1 MWSLIMS
8 IRFLTAGESHGK
20 GTVVIVEG
28 FPSGLFIS
36 SEDINFELGRR
47 QKGYGR
53 GGRMQI
59 ETDQVEILSGIRK
72 GVTLG
77 SPITLF
83 VKNRDYENWEKIMTP
98 DFIKGSFGNPLQ
110 RPRPGHAD
118 LSGGIKYN
126 HRDLRNVL
134 ERASARETTVRVAAG
149 AVAKK
154 FLKNFN
160 IFVQSYVSQLG
171 AAISKKK
178 LVQYGGLNEKAD
190 RSSVR
195 MLEKTA
201 ERNAI
206 SLIDLAKKKGDTL
219 GGIFEVIVTGVPVGL
234 GSHVQWDRKLDGRL
248 AQGLMSMQAI
258 KGVEIGSGFSNAVQL
273 GSKVHDE
280 IAYQTKKGFFHL
292 TNRAGGIEGGM
303 SNGEPIV
310 VRVAKKPIAT
320 LKKPLRSVDIET
332 KREIRA
338 AYERSDVCALPAASV
353 IGETICA
360 WIIADAFLEK
370 MGGDFMEEIQQRYQ
384 LYLKHIRNY

>member
-1 MWSLIMS
+1 MN

-20 GTVVIVEG
+20 GTIVILEG
-28 FPSGLFIS
+28 FPAGLSIS
-36 SEDINFELGRR
+36 SEDINFELSRR
-47 QKGYGR
+47 QRGYGR
-53 GGRMQI
+53 GGRMII
-59 ETDQVEILSGIRK
+59 EVDQVEILSGIRK
-72 GVTLG
+72 GVSLG

-83 VKNRDYENWEKIMTP
+83 VKNKDYENWEKVMTP
-98 DFIKGSFGNPLQ
+98 DLIPGSFGNPLQ

-126 HRDLRNVL
+126 HRDLRNIL

-149 AVAKK
+149 AIAKK

-171 AAISKKK
+171 SAVSKKRP
-178 LVQYGGLNEKAD
+178 VQYNNLNSQAD
-190 RSSVR
+190 QSPVR
-195 MLEKTA
+195 MLEKAT
-201 ERNAI
+201 EKKAI
-206 SLIDLAKKKGDTL
+206 SLIDFAKKKGDTL

-248 AQGLMSMQAI
+248 AQGLMSLQAI
-258 KGVEIGSGFSNAVQL
+258 KGVEIGSGFSNAVQP

-280 IAYQTKKGFFHL
+280 IAYQTKRGFFHL

-303 SNGEPIV
+303 SNGEPII

-320 LKKPLRSVDIET
+320 LKQPLKSVDIET

-353 IGETICA
+353 IGESICA
-360 WIIADAFLEK
+360 WVIADAFLEK
-370 MGGDFMEEIQQRYQ
+370 MGGDFMKEINQRHQ
-384 LYLKHIRNY
+384 MYLKHIRNY

>member
-1 MWSLIMS
+1 MMS

-20 GTVVIVEG
+20 GTVVILEG

-36 SEDINFELGRR
+36 SEDINFELSRR

-83 VKNRDYENWEKIMTP
+83 VKNRDYENWEKIMTS
-98 DFIKGSFGNPLQ
+98 DLVQGSFGNPLQ

-154 FLKNFN
+154 LLKNFN
-160 IFVQSYVSQLG
+160 IYVQSHVSQLG
-171 AAISKKK
+171 SAISKKK
-178 LVQYGGLNEKAD
+178 LVEYSGLNEQAD
-190 RSSVR
+190 RSPVR

-201 ERNAI
+201 ERKAI

-248 AQGLMSMQAI
+248 AQGLMSLQAI
-258 KGVEIGSGFSNAVQL
+258 KGVEIGSGFSNAVQP

-280 IAYQTKKGFFHL
+280 IVYQTKKGFFHL

-303 SNGEPIV
+303 SNGEPII

-360 WIIADAFLEK
+360 WVIADAFLEK

>member
-1 MWSLIMS
+1 MS

-20 GTVVIVEG
+20 GTVVILEG

-36 SEDINFELGRR
+36 SEDINFELSRR

-59 ETDQVEILSGIRK
+59 ESDQVEILSGIRK

-83 VKNRDYENWEKIMTP
+83 VKNRDYENWEKIMTS
-98 DFIKGSFGNPLQ
+98 DLVQGSFGNPLQ

-154 FLKNFN
+154 LLKNFN
-160 IFVQSYVSQLG
+160 IYVQSHVSQLG
-171 AAISKKK
+171 SAISKKK
-178 LVQYGGLNEKAD
+178 LVEYSGLNEQAD
-190 RSSVR
+190 RSPVR

-201 ERNAI
+201 ERKAI

-248 AQGLMSMQAI
+248 AQGLMSLQAI
-258 KGVEIGSGFSNAVQL
+258 KGVEIGCGFSNAVQP

-280 IAYQTKKGFFHL
+280 IVYQTKKGFFHQ

-303 SNGEPIV
+303 SNGEPII

-360 WIIADAFLEK
+360 WVIADAFLEK

>member
-1 MWSLIMS
+1 MS

-20 GTVVIVEG
+20 GTIVILEG
-28 FPSGLFIS
+28 FPAGLSIS
-36 SEDINFELGRR
+36 SEDINLELARR

-53 GGRMQI
+53 GGRMLI
-59 ETDQVEILSGIRK
+59 ETDQVDILSGVRK

-83 VKNRDYENWEKIMTP
+83 VKNKDYENWEKIMTP
-98 DFIKGSFGNPLQ
+98 DSVPESFGNPLQ

-154 FLKNFN
+154 ILKSFY

-171 AAISKKK
+171 SVASKKGPI
-178 LVQYGGLNEKAD
+178 QYEDLNDLAD
-190 RSSVR
+190 KSPVR
-195 MLEKTA
+195 MLEKVA
-201 ERNAI
+201 ERKAI

-219 GGIFEVIVTGVPVGL
+219 GGVFEVVVTGVPVGL

-248 AQGLMSMQAI
+248 AQSLMSLQAI
-258 KGVEIGSGFSNAVQL
+258 KGIEIGNGFSNAVQP

-280 IAYQTKKGFFHL
+280 IAYQTKKGFYHL

-303 SNGEPIV
+303 SNGEPII

-320 LKKPLRSVDIET
+320 LKQPLRSVDIET

-353 IGETICA
+353 IGESICA
-360 WIIADAFLEK
+360 WVIADAFLEK
-370 MGGDFMEEIQQRYQ
+370 MGGDFMEEINDRYH
-384 LYLKHIRNY
+384 LYLKHIQNY

>member
-1 MWSLIMS
+1 MS

-20 GTVVIVEG
+20 GTIVILEG
-28 FPSGLFIS
+28 FPAGLSIS
-36 SEDINFELGRR
+36 SEDINLELARR

-53 GGRMQI
+53 GGRMLI
-59 ETDQVEILSGIRK
+59 ETDKVDILSGVRK

-83 VKNRDYENWEKIMTP
+83 VKNKDYENWEKIMSP
-98 DFIKGSFGNPLQ
+98 DLAPGFFGNPLQ

-154 FLKNFN
+154 ILKSFH

-171 AAISKKK
+171 SVTSKKGP
-178 LVQYGGLNEKAD
+178 VRYDGLNDLAD
-190 RSSVR
+190 RSPVR
-195 MLEKTA
+195 MLEKET
-201 ERNAI
+201 ERKAI

-219 GGIFEVIVTGVPVGL
+219 GGVFEVVVTGVPVGL

-248 AQGLMSMQAI
+248 AQSLMSLQAI
-258 KGVEIGSGFSNAVQL
+258 KGVEIGNGFSNAVQP

-280 IAYQTKKGFFHL
+280 IAYQTKKGFYHL

-303 SNGEPIV
+303 SNGEPIL

-320 LKKPLRSVDIET
+320 LKQPLRSVDIET
-332 KREIRA
+332 KREIKA

-353 IGETICA
+353 IGESICA
-360 WIIADAFLEK
+360 WVIADAFLEK
-370 MGGDFMEEIQQRYQ
+370 MGGDFMGEINDRYQ
-384 LYLKHIRNY
+384 LYLKHIQNY

>member
-1 MWSLIMS
+1 MS

-20 GTVVIVEG
+20 GTIVILEG
-28 FPSGLFIS
+28 FPAGLFVS
-36 SEDINFELGRR
+36 SEDINLELARR

-53 GGRMQI
+53 GGRMLI
-59 ETDQVEILSGIRK
+59 EKDQVEILSGIRK
-72 GVTLG
+72 GVTIG

-83 VKNRDYENWEKIMTP
+83 VKNKDYENWEKIMTP
-98 DFIKGSFGNPLQ
+98 DLIQGSFGNPLK

-126 HRDLRNVL
+126 LHDLRNVL

-154 FLKNFN
+154 FLKSFN

-171 AAISKKK
+171 AAESKKV
-178 LVQYGGLNEKAD
+178 LVRYDGLNARAD
-190 RSSVR
+190 KSPVR
-195 MLEKTA
+195 MLEKKA
-201 ERNAI
+201 EKKAI
-206 SLIDLAKKKGDTL
+206 SLIDLAKKNGDTL
-219 GGIFEVIVTGVPVGL
+219 GGVFEVVITGVPVGL

-248 AQGLMSMQAI
+248 AHGLMSMQAI
-258 KGVEIGSGFSNAVQL
+258 KGVEIGKGFSNAVQT

-280 IAYQTKKGFFHL
+280 IAYKTKKGFFHL

-303 SNGEPIV
+303 SNGEPII

-320 LKKPLRSVDIET
+320 LKRPLRSVDIDS
-332 KREIRA
+332 KLEIRA

-360 WIIADAFLEK
+360 WVIADAFLEK
-370 MGGDFMEEIQQRYQ
+370 MGGDFMKEIQQRHL